1 MQHNQNQTTFNDL
14 KSLLDAQETL
24 NNKYV
29 PNWRESILQEQK
41 LSAVLTELAEWF
53 ESAPRSGGVMTNE
66 TPGWKW
72 WKRNLED
79 DTQNKKIEIIDV
91 LHFMLSSWMLMADK
105 EEIVQISKTYQTQ
118 NLSTVPLL
126 NIFKYFASYIVFTI
140 EGDIKAAVYTGM
152 GLLETLMEQSE
163 MTWEDLEN
171 GYFLKNNLNHTRAD
185 GGYRD
190 GEYSKYDENGH
201 EDNRK
206 LEV

>member
-1 MQHNQNQTTFNDL
+1 MQNQNQTTFNDL
-14 KSLLDAQETL
+14 KSLLDAQEIL

-29 PNWRESILQEQK
+29 PNWRESISQEQK

-105 EEIVQISKTYQTQ
+105 EDIVQISKTYQTQ
-118 NLSTVPLL
+118 NLGTVPLL

-140 EGDIKAAVYTGM
+140 EGEITPAIITGM

-163 MTWEDLEN
+163 MTWADLEN
-171 GYFLKNNLNHTRAD
+171 GYFLKNNLNHARVD

-190 GEYSKYDENGH
+190 GEYSKHDENGH

>member
-1 MQHNQNQTTFNDL
+1 MPQTTQTTFSDL
-14 KSLLDAQETL
+14 KSLLDAQEEL

-29 PNWRESILQEQK
+29 PNWRETISQAQQ

-79 DTQNKKIEIIDV
+79 DVQNKKVEIIDI

-105 EEIVQISKTYQTQ
+105 EEIVNISKTYSTL
-118 NLSTVPLL
+118 NIGTVPLE
-126 NIFKYFASYIVFTI
+126 NIFKYFASYVVFTI
-140 EGDIKAAVYTGM
+140 EKDINSAVYTGM
-152 GLLETLMEQSE
+152 GLLETLMSQSE
-163 MTWEDLEN
+163 MTWSDLEN
-171 GYFLKNNLNHTRAD
+171 GYYLKNNLNHTRVD

-190 GEYSKYDENGH
+190 GDYSKHDEDGN

-206 LEV
+206 LNI